1 MKKLIFIPVIVLL
14 SILLVLITDNMGE
27 LKIEVKGGAIFGT
40 LLEPSKNPGSSL
52 VIITA
57 GSGPTDRNGNTPL
70 LEGRS
75 DALKALAYSLKDN
88 SIASFRYDQRPSGKS
103 IKTMKDRTTDINM
116 LVDDLVK
123 CIRYIKQNKN
133 YERIYLI
140 GHSQG
145 AIVSV
150 LAAQKEDVAGVILVT
165 GPGRPIDEIMVEQYA
180 NIRPD
185 IVNQVKEEMK
195 SIREGRDSVVQDEEM
210 KRVFNEENRSFLR
223 SWMAYDPPKEVRK
236 LKSPICVIYGTS
248 DSQVTPVEIQ
258 FYGDIINDRNSKIVN
273 NMNHVLK
280 VSPKDAKEN
289 QKRYT
294 DPSYPI
300 HPELVST
307 IMEFIKQP

>member
-1 MKKLIFIPVIVLL
+1 MKKLIFIPVIIIL
-14 SILLVLITDNMGE
+14 SILLVFINDNMGE
-27 LKIEVKGGAIFGT
+27 LKIDVRGGTIYGT
-40 LLEPSKNPGSSL
+40 LLEPSQNPSNSL

-75 DALKALAYSLKDN
+75 DSLKALAYSLKGN

-123 CIRYIKQNKN
+123 CIRYIKENKN
-133 YERIYLI
+133 YEHIYLI

-145 AIVSV
+145 TIVSI
-150 LAAQKEDVAGVILVT
+150 LAAQQEDVAGIILVT
-165 GPGRPIDEIMVEQYA
+165 GPARPIDEIMVEQYA

-185 IVNQVKEEMK
+185 IVNQVEEEMK

-210 KRVFNEENRSFLR
+210 KRIFNEENRSFLR
-223 SWMAYDPPKEVRK
+223 SWMVYDPPEEARK
-236 LKSPICVIYGTS
+236 LKAPVYIIYGTS
-248 DSQVTPVEIQ
+248 DSQITPVEIQ
-258 FYGDIINDRNSKIVN
+258 FYGDIINDRNSRIVN

-300 HPELVST
+300 HPELVSAIT
-307 IMEFIKQP
+307 EFIKQP